1 MEEPKKKLVLI
12 VEDEEDE
19 LEILV
24 TEFKK
29 AGFDV
34 HSARDGDKALEAI
47 SQEKPNL
54 ILLDI
59 LMSGMDGWEVLR
71 RVRDDGD
78 WGKEVPVI
86 ILTNT
91 EVDTDEMLRQI
102 VKDEPAYFFVKT
114 DFTIDQVL
122 DKAKEVMMDADSKAD
137 TGSES

>member
-19 LEILV
+19 LEILGI
-24 TEFKK
+24 EFEKG
-29 AGFDV
+29 GFRV
-34 HSARDGDKALEAI
+34 RSAISGNKALHEI
-47 SQEKPNL
+47 SEEKPDL

-59 LMSGMDGWEVLR
+59 LMPEMDGWEVLK

-78 WGKEVPVI
+78 WGKKVPVI

-91 EVDTDEMLRQI
+91 EVDTDEKQRQI
-102 VKDEPAYFFVKT
+102 AQDEPAYFFVKT

-122 DKAKEVMMDADSKAD
+122 DKAKEVVMHADSKTD
-137 TGSES
+137 TGSEN